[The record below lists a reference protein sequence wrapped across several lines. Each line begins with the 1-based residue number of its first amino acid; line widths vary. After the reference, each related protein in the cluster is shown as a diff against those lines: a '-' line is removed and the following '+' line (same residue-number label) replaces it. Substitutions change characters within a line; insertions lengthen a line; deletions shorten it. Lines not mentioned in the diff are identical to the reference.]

1 MVTQNTRSNEY
12 LRFMFYTGGLSS
24 DCFNKNVN
32 TAMNEY
38 GLSLLNLASIPT
50 ILYVD
55 AQVTYLL
62 TYLRVLTANG
72 HSTVWNQISLL
83 LEGRHCCDPHHNDVG
98 EVAELTRQVKLFC
111 TGVNKGSACSA
122 GTVTRSVRCLR
133 Q

>member
-1 MVTQNTRSNEY
+1 MHFAVDCLYLITLWMVTQNTRSNEY

-62 TYLRVLTANG
+62 TYLRVLTY
-72 HSTVWNQISLL
+72 LL
-83 LEGRHCCDPHHNDVG
+83 PYLLRD
-98 EVAELTRQVKLFC
+98 AESFL
-111 TGVNKGSACSA
+111 
-122 GTVTRSVRCLR
+122 RS
-133 Q
+133 